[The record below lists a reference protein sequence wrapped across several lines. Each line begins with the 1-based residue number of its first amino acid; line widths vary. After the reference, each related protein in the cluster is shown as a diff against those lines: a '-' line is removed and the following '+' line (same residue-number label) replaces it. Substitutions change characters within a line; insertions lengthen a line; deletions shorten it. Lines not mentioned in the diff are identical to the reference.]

1 MKTQRNT
8 DVQKKPI
15 AIGLS
20 IGENLVSENLY
31 CLAFKRAEQDKILIR
46 VVL

>member
-1 MKTQRNT
+1 MKTQRKT

-20 IGENLVSENLY
+20 IEENLVSEN
-31 CLAFKRAEQDKILIR
+31 CLASKEWNKIKLLIK
-46 VVL
+46 

>member
-1 MKTQRNT
+1 MKTQRKT

-20 IGENLVSENLY
+20 IEEHFLHLKEWNKETSS
-31 CLAFKRAEQDKILIR
+31 QDK
-46 VVL
+46 